1 MGHTG
6 TTRRHA
12 LVVTGALAA
21 GALTGCADGPS
32 GGRDGDGPR
41 TGGASGTTTAAAR
54 RALAG
59 ASGALR
65 DQYDAVIAA
74 HPALAGR
81 LTPLR
86 SSVAA
91 HVTALGGTA
100 RTAGPGGTGRVPAE
114 PAAALRALAA
124 AERRVSD
131 AHTTALADAEPE
143 LARLLASVAAAGA
156 VHAYLLAE
164 PGAGP
169 ANGGAR

>member
-1 MGHTG
+1 MGRTG

-21 GALTGCADGPS
+21 GVLTGCS
-32 GGRDGDGPR
+32 DGDGPR
-41 TGGASGTTTAAAR
+41 TGGASGTTTADLR
-54 RALAG
+54 RTLAG

-65 DQYDAVIAA
+65 DRYDAVIAA

-86 SSVAA
+86 TSVAA
-91 HVTALGGTA
+91 HVTAFGGSA
-100 RTAGPGGTGRVPAE
+100 RTAEPVRVPAE

-124 AERRVSD
+124 DERRVSD

-164 PGAGP
+164 PGAEP
-169 ANGGAR
+169 ADGGAR